1 MFRHMPAVTL
11 FLFSMSAF
19 AQDKGIKI
27 AFQLNN
33 NHIYLQGAFNDSL
46 PAWILLD
53 CGAVTIVSE
62 RLAKKAT
69 INTKPFGNTAGIGN
83 NTSPVQLTDSAS
95 FTFGALRYVEK
106 NIPVISLNEVE
117 GCAAQISVEK
127 NGKIGLLKGQRK
139 SIQPIDAVLG
149 DKFFRRFVVEIDFQ
163 KNMLT
168 LHEPGSYLYSGNGQ
182 HVPLE
187 YSDNHIYTMASVRVS
202 GSLSMPGRFMVD
214 CGSMTGVILST
225 PFIKQQNLR
234 PPADA
239 KEISLCGIGGSSSS
253 MMGTL
258 DDLQIGEYKI
268 KKPVTLFSEAI
279 GGVLTRT
286 DIAGLIGN
294 GILRNFRV
302 IFDYSRREM
311 ILEK

>member
-1 MFRHMPAVTL
+1 MFRHVLVVTL
-11 FLFSMSAF
+11 FGFSMPAF
-19 AQDKGIKI
+19 AQDKGVKI
-27 AFQLNN
+27 AFRLNN
-33 NHIYLQGAFNDSL
+33 NHIYLQGTFNDSL
-46 PAWILLD
+46 PVWILLD
-53 CGAVTIVSE
+53 CGAGTIVSE
-62 RLAKKAT
+62 RLAKKAKV
-69 INTKPFGNTAGIGN
+69 NTKPFGNTTGIGN
-83 NTSPVQLTDSAS
+83 NTSAVQLTDSAS
-95 FTFGALRYVEK
+95 FTLGTLRYVEK
-106 NIPVISLNEVE
+106 NTPVISLDEVE
-117 GCAAQISVEK
+117 GCATQISVEK
-127 NGKIGLLKGQRK
+127 NGKIGLLNGQRK

-168 LHEPGSYLYSGNGQ
+168 LHEPGLYRYTGKGQ
-182 HVPLE
+182 RVPIE
-187 YSDNHIYTMASVRVS
+187 YSDNHIYTMASVQVS
-202 GSLSMPGRFMVD
+202 GSRSIQGRFMVD

-225 PFIKQQNLR
+225 TFIKQQSLS

-253 MMGTL
+253 LMGTL

-268 KKPVTLFSEAI
+268 KKPVTLFSQAI

-286 DIAGLIGN
+286 DIAGSIGN